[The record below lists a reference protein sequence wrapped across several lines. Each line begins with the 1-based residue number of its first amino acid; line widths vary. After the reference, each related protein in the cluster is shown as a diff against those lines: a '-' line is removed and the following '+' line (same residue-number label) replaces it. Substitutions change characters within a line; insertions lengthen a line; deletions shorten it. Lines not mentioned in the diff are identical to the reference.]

1 MGGLNY
7 KKIKKWQF
15 HRLKTWQILLILVP
29 LLILD
34 ATLLRIDHLR
44 MVEMRDAVL
53 AADEE
58 GDEAVLSQKLE
69 ELKGF
74 TFSHIVVYITE
85 SNGTQSLGFGTGVF
99 YLEQQYLRAASIALA
114 EAEAQIADSDT
125 NPNGNIFLEASEICK
140 GRASIYGWTWS
151 SPGYIDCMTSEIA
164 SHPAAD
170 NIQDTIYANIP
181 STELY
186 RKSYA
191 SPVWAPCGSG
201 FAILATLIILLILLF
216 RAIFWVFLKIALRV
230 MR

>member
-69 ELKGF
+69 ELKNF
-74 TFSHIVVYITE
+74 TFSHIVVYIAE

-114 EAEAQIADSDT
+114 EAEAQIESSGSDIDSS
-125 NPNGNIFLEASEICK
+125 IFQEAFNVC
-140 GRASIYGWTWS
+140 GSIGAHWS
-151 SPGYIDCMTSEIA
+151 YIECMNSQI
-164 SHPAAD
+164 SQHPAA
-170 NIQDTIYANIP
+170 NNFLDTIRANIP
-181 STELY
+181 PTELY
-186 RKSYA
+186 RKNYA

-201 FAILATLIILLILLF
+201 FAILITLVVLLILLF
-216 RAIFWVFLKIALRV
+216 RAIFWVFLKIALRA

>member
-53 AADEE
+53 AADVE
-58 GDEAVLSQKLE
+58 GDEANLSQKLE
-69 ELKGF
+69 ELKNF
-74 TFSHIVVYITE
+74 TFSHIIVHIAE

-99 YLEQQYLRAASIALA
+99 YLEQQYLRAAARALD
-114 EAEAQIADSDT
+114 EAKAILANSGSDLDSD
-125 NPNGNIFLEASEICK
+125 IFQEALDVCGSIGSHWSYIECMDEEISK
-140 GRASIYGWTWS
+140 
-151 SPGYIDCMTSEIA
+151 
-164 SHPAAD
+164 HPAAGNLLD
-170 NIQDTIYANIP
+170 EVRADIP

-186 RKSYA
+186 RKNYA
-191 SPVWAPCGSG
+191 SPIWAPCGSG
-201 FAILATLIILLILLF
+201 FAILATIIVLLILLW
-216 RAIFWVFLKIALRV
+216 RAIVWVFLKLALRF